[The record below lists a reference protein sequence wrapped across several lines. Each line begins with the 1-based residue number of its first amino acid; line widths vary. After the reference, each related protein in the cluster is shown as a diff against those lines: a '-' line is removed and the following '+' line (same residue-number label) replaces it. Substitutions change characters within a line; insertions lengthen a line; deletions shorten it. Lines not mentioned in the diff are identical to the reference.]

1 MPYRE
6 PSFFDQIANILTYGW
21 VIGLSILGG
30 TASFVRRVRNGEARY
45 SNIVEL
51 VGELVVSAF
60 AGLVTFFL
68 CQSAHLD
75 GALSAAFIAI
85 SGHMGT
91 RIIFMFEAALL
102 KRFGVDQCELPAK
115 EDVKND

>member
-1 MPYRE
+1 MIE
-6 PSFFDQIANILTYGW
+6 KTPSFFDQIANLLTYGW
-21 VIGLSILGG
+21 VIGLSMLGG
-30 TASFVRRVRNGEARY
+30 AASFVRRVRSGQARY
-45 SNIVEL
+45 SNIIEL

-68 CQSAHLD
+68 CQSAHFN

-91 RIIFMFEAALL
+91 RIIFMFEAYLV
-102 KRFGVDQCELPAK
+102 KRFGLNSTCELPK
-115 EDVKND
+115 TEDEK